1 MKEICPDLT
10 APSRPQ
16 PNSIVVV
23 LLKKKKKEEGMLP
36 STGHVNKHIKELN
49 NSL

>member
-23 LLKKKKKEEGMLP
+23 LLKKKKKEGMLP
-36 STGHVNKHIKELN
+36 STGHVNKYIKELN